1 MRLVSGRGLMPPRA
15 IAQIEKRVDMPKFLI
30 FGPSQGRGR
39 WLTFR

>member
-1 MRLVSGRGLMPPRA
+1 MRLASGRGVVAPQA